1 MNAPGRFAETAAL
14 TVGVQPVA
22 AEQVVSDTPWDIAGH
37 FYEVSATGSLGTVR
51 GFRRSSRTAAVASD
65 R

>member
-1 MNAPGRFAETAAL
+1 MN
-14 TVGVQPVA
+14 A

-51 GFRRSSRTAAVASD
+51 GFRRSSRTVAVASD